1 MSKRSY
7 RHMSAEER
15 ETLSLGLAHGHSL
28 RTMASGVGARPQH
41 REPRVGPQH
50 DAGPTLSCLHGT
62 HVAAARACQPRRPR
76 KLLDPWL
83 WQYVRT
89 HLAQG
94 CSPEQIAG
102 RLRRA
107 YPDDMGKQLSAET
120 IYVGLY
126 VLPRGTLRSE
136 LLAALRQAR
145 KARRPR
151 ARGTDR
157 RGQIPHMTPIAER
170 PAEVATRTVPGHW
183 EGDLIKGARNGSAV
197 GTLVERT
204 TRLVILA
211 RMEGTDARSA
221 REGFTK
227 KLRHVPALLRKTL
240 TYDRGKEMAEHERL
254 AQRLAIRIFFADPYS
269 PWQRGTNENTN
280 GLLRQYLP
288 KGTDLSGYTQ
298 RELNAIAHRLN
309 TRPENVSTLP
319 RPWKSMRNCAIIHPL
334 HLELETALHNN
345 PVPHLVD

>member
-1 MSKRSY
+1 VSRESARDTVRSRPY
-7 RHMSAEER
+7 RAC
-15 ETLSLGLAHGHSL
+15 TAQ
-28 RTMASGVGARPQH
+28 VQ
-41 REPRVGPQH
+41 
-50 DAGPTLSCLHGT
+50 
-62 HVAAARACQPRRPR
+62 AAARACQPRRPR

-83 WQYVRT
+83 WQFVQE
-89 HLAQG
+89 HLTEG

-102 RLRRA
+102 RLRRT
-107 YPDDMGKQLSAET
+107 YPDDRQKHLSAET
-120 IYVGLY
+120 IYVALY
-126 VLPRGTLRSE
+126 VLPRGALRSE
-136 LLAALRQAR
+136 LLSALRQAR
-145 KARRPR
+145 NARRPR

-157 RGQIPHMTPIAER
+157 RGQIPNMTPIDER

-204 TRLVILA
+204 SRLVLLA
-211 RMEGTDARSA
+211 RMEGTDATSA

-288 KGTDLSGYTQ
+288 KGTNLSGYTQ

-309 TRPENVSTLP
+309 TRPRKCLDFAT
-319 RPWKSMRNCAIIHPL
+319 PL
-334 HLELETALHNN
+334 EVYAHLRHHSPVALGT
-345 PVPHLVD
+345 

>member
-1 MSKRSY
+1 
-7 RHMSAEER
+7 MSAEER
-15 ETLSLGLAHGHSL
+15 ETLSLGLTHGHSL
-28 RTMASGVGARPQH
+28 RTMALVLGRAPSTVSREVARNASRDRPY
-41 REPRVGPQH
+41 
-50 DAGPTLSCLHGT
+50 
-62 HVAAARACQPRRPR
+62 RACTAQTLAATRARHPRRPR
-76 KLLDPWL
+76 KLLDLWL
-83 WQYVRT
+83 WRYVRT
-89 HLAQG
+89 HLAEG

-102 RLRRA
+102 RLRRE
-107 YPDDMGKQLSAET
+107 YPDDMGKHLSAET

-151 ARGTDR
+151 SRGTDR
-157 RGQIPHMTPIAER
+157 RGQLPNMTPIAAR
-170 PAEVATRTVPGHW
+170 PAAVATRMVPGHW
-183 EGDLIKGARNGSAV
+183 EGDLLKGARNGSAV

-204 TRLVILA
+204 TRLVLLA
-211 RMEGTDARSA
+211 RMGGMDATSA
-221 REGFTK
+221 RQGFTK

-254 AQRLAIRIFFADPYS
+254 AERLAIRVFFADPHS

-288 KGTDLSGYTQ
+288 KGTDLSCHTQ

-309 TRPENVSTLP
+309 TRPRKCLNFAT
-319 RPWKSMRNCAIIHPL
+319 PL
-334 HLELETALHNN
+334 EVYAHLRHHSPVALGT
-345 PVPHLVD
+345 

>member
-1 MSKRSY
+1 MGYGVAMRTRSY

-15 ETLSLGLAHGHSL
+15 ETLSLGLARGQSL
-28 RTMASGVGARPQH
+28 RAMAAVLRRAPSTVSREHARNVMRAPYRACTAQ
-41 REPRVGPQH
+41 
-50 DAGPTLSCLHGT
+50 TLAT
-62 HVAAARACQPRRPR
+62 ARARQPRRPR

-89 HLAQG
+89 QLAEG

-107 YPDDMGKQLSAET
+107 YPDDMSKHLSAET
-120 IYVGLY
+120 IYVSLY
-126 VLPRGTLRSE
+126 VLPRGALRSA

-157 RGQIPHMTPIAER
+157 RGQIPNMTSIAER
-170 PAEVATRTVPGHW
+170 PAEVVTRTVPGHW
-183 EGDLIKGARNGSAV
+183 EGDLIKGTRNGSAV

-204 TRLVILA
+204 TRLVLLA
-211 RMEGTDARSA
+211 RMDGTDARSA
-221 REGFTK
+221 RQGFTK

-240 TYDRGKEMAEHERL
+240 TYDRGKEMAEHEQL
-254 AQRLAIRIFFADPYS
+254 AQRLAIQIFFADPYS

-309 TRPENVSTLP
+309 TRPRKCLDFAT
-319 RPWKSMRNCAIIHPL
+319 PL
-334 HLELETALHNN
+334 EVYAHLRHHSPVALGT
-345 PVPHLVD
+345 

>member
-1 MSKRSY
+1 MPTKCY
-7 RHMSAEER
+7 THLSAEDR

-28 RTMASGVGARPQH
+28 RMMARALGRAPSTVSRESARNRTRGHPYRACTAQT
-41 REPRVGPQH
+41 Q
-50 DAGPTLSCLHGT
+50 
-62 HVAAARACQPRRPR
+62 AAARARQPRRPR

-89 HLAQG
+89 QLAEG

-107 YPDDMGKQLSAET
+107 YPDDMRKQLSSET
-120 IYVGLY
+120 IYVALY
-126 VLPRGTLRSE
+126 VLPRGTLRSD

-170 PAEVATRTVPGHW
+170 PAEVATRMVPGHW

-211 RMEGTDARSA
+211 RMDGTDATRA
-221 REGFTK
+221 RQGFTK
-227 KLRHVPALLRKTL
+227 KLRHVPALLRKSL
-240 TYDRGKEMAEHERL
+240 TYDRGKEMAQHEGL
-254 AQRLAIRIFFADPYS
+254 AQRLKMQVFFADPYS

-298 RELNAIAHRLN
+298 HELNTIAHRLN
-309 TRPENVSTLP
+309 TRPRTCLNFAT
-319 RPWKSMRNCAIIHPL
+319 PL
-334 HLELETALHNN
+334 EVYAHLRHYSPVALGT
-345 PVPHLVD
+345 

>member
-1 MSKRSY
+1 MGYGVAMRTRSY

-28 RTMASGVGARPQH
+28 RALASVLGRAPSTVSREYARNAV
-41 REPRVGPQH
+41 RGPYRACTAH
-50 DAGPTLSCLHGT
+50 TLAS
-62 HVAAARACQPRRPR
+62 ARARQPRRSR
-76 KLLDPWL
+76 KLLDLWL

-89 HLAQG
+89 QLAEG

-102 RLRRA
+102 RLKRA
-107 YPDDMGKQLSAET
+107 YPGDMRKQLSAET
-120 IYVGLY
+120 IDAGLS
-126 VLPRGTLRSE
+126 VLPRGTLRSA

-151 ARGTDR
+151 SRGTDR
-157 RGQIPHMTPIAER
+157 RGQIPHMTSIAER
-170 PAEVATRTVPGHW
+170 PAEVATRTGPGHW

-211 RMEGTDARSA
+211 RMEGTDATSA
-221 REGFTK
+221 RQGFTK

-240 TYDRGKEMAEHERL
+240 TDDRGKEMAEHERL
-254 AQRLAIRIFFADPYS
+254 AERLAIRVFFADPYS

-298 RELNAIAHRLN
+298 RELNAIALG
-309 TRPENVSTLP
+309 
-319 RPWKSMRNCAIIHPL
+319 
-334 HLELETALHNN
+334 
-345 PVPHLVD
+345 